1 MNEHPALD
9 PAHIFPTYIGGNELS
24 PFHHCYANDQTVLR
38 LAAGRFFAHHNGDP
52 SELGYWAL
60 RKQAALFDVPERP
73 VEISGPDAVAFLER
87 IVARRISDMK
97 IDRGR
102 YALICTHQGG
112 IFMDGILF
120 RLAETRFWF
129 VHPDGDLEPW
139 LLAHSH
145 GFDVTFS
152 DPKSRVLQL
161 QGPNSFPIMQAA
173 SSGALTESLKYFHS
187 GLFDFDGQ
195 QVYVSRTGWTG
206 ELGYELYTLGDQTD
220 CPRLWDH
227 LMQKGAPHGLVFSS
241 MQAMNTRRI
250 EAGILDS
257 GSDFDISMT
266 PYEAGLER
274 FVDLSKKGFIG
285 RDALK
290 AAAPATRIFGLRCIA
305 ATPCSGDLIL
315 SGSAPVG
322 MVTTGALSPYL
333 KCGIGYARFD
343 QPDEWSGKTLTL
355 KSQQSD
361 KGTCTIVDL
370 PFYDPEKRL
379 PRGLPLQGAGQI

>member
-9 PAHIFPTYIGGNELS
+9 PAHIFPTYIGGNEFS

-38 LAAGRFFAHHNGDP
+38 LAAGRFFAPHNGAP
-52 SELGYWAL
+52 SELGSWAL
-60 RKQAALFDVPERP
+60 RHPAELFYVPDRP
-73 VEISGPDAVAFLER
+73 VDFASPDAVAFLER
-87 IVARRISDMK
+87 IVARRSGDMK

-187 GLFDFDGQ
+187 GFFDFDGQ

-206 ELGYELYTLGDQTD
+206 ELGYELYTLGDHTD

-227 LMQKGAPHGLVFSS
+227 LMQKGAPHGLVFRS

-266 PYEAGLER
+266 PDEAGWER

-290 AAAPATRIFGLRCIA
+290 AAANATRIFGLRCIA

-343 QPDEWSGKTLTL
+343 QLDEWSGKTLTL

-361 KGTCTIVDL
+361 KVTCTIVDL
-370 PFYDPEKRL
+370 PFYDREKRL

>member
-1 MNEHPALD
+1 
-9 PAHIFPTYIGGNELS
+9 
-24 PFHHCYANDQTVLR
+24 
-38 LAAGRFFAHHNGDP
+38 
-52 SELGYWAL
+52 
-60 RKQAALFDVPERP
+60 
-73 VEISGPDAVAFLER
+73 
-87 IVARRISDMK
+87 
-97 IDRGR
+97 
-102 YALICTHQGG
+102 
-112 IFMDGILF
+112 
-120 RLAETRFWF
+120 
-129 VHPDGDLEPW
+129 
-139 LLAHSH
+139 
-145 GFDVTFS
+145 
-152 DPKSRVLQL
+152 
-161 QGPNSFPIMQAA
+161 
-173 SSGALTESLKYFHS
+173 
-187 GLFDFDGQ
+187 
-195 QVYVSRTGWTG
+195 
-206 ELGYELYTLGDQTD
+206 
-220 CPRLWDH
+220 
-227 LMQKGAPHGLVFSS
+227 MQKGAPHGLVFSS

-274 FVDLSKKGFIG
+274 FE
-285 RDALK
+285 

-361 KGTCTIVDL
+361 KVTCTIVDL

>member
-38 LAAGRFFAHHNGDP
+38 LAA
-52 SELGYWAL
+52 
-60 RKQAALFDVPERP
+60 LFDVPERP

-87 IVARRISDMK
+87 IVARRIGDMK

-139 LLAHSH
+139 LLAH
-145 GFDVTFS
+145 
-152 DPKSRVLQL
+152 PKSRVLQL

-187 GLFDFDGQ
+187 GFFDFDGQ

-274 FVDLSKKGFIG
+274 F
-285 RDALK
+285 A
-290 AAAPATRIFGLRCIA
+290 
-305 ATPCSGDLIL
+305 CSGDLIL

-361 KGTCTIVDL
+361 KVTCTIVDL

>member
-87 IVARRISDMK
+87 IVARRIGDMK

-187 GLFDFDGQ
+187 GFFDFDGQ

-241 MQAMNTRRI
+241 MQAMNIRRI

-274 FVDLSKKGFIG
+274 FVDLSKKVLYRSGCLKGG
-285 RDALK
+285 RSRNPNFRIALHCGN
-290 AAAPATRIFGLRCIA
+290 PTLR
-305 ATPCSGDLIL
+305 
-315 SGSAPVG
+315 
-322 MVTTGALSPYL
+322 
-333 KCGIGYARFD
+333 RFN
-343 QPDEWSGKTLTL
+343 P
-355 KSQQSD
+355 
-361 KGTCTIVDL
+361 
-370 PFYDPEKRL
+370 
-379 PRGLPLQGAGQI
+379 

>member
-1 MNEHPALD
+1 
-9 PAHIFPTYIGGNELS
+9 
-24 PFHHCYANDQTVLR
+24 
-38 LAAGRFFAHHNGDP
+38 
-52 SELGYWAL
+52 
-60 RKQAALFDVPERP
+60 
-73 VEISGPDAVAFLER
+73 
-87 IVARRISDMK
+87 
-97 IDRGR
+97 
-102 YALICTHQGG
+102 
-112 IFMDGILF
+112 
-120 RLAETRFWF
+120 
-129 VHPDGDLEPW
+129 
-139 LLAHSH
+139 
-145 GFDVTFS
+145 
-152 DPKSRVLQL
+152 
-161 QGPNSFPIMQAA
+161 
-173 SSGALTESLKYFHS
+173 
-187 GLFDFDGQ
+187 
-195 QVYVSRTGWTG
+195 
-206 ELGYELYTLGDQTD
+206 
-220 CPRLWDH
+220 
-227 LMQKGAPHGLVFSS
+227 

-361 KGTCTIVDL
+361 KVTCTIVDL